1 MPTVRSR
8 RGQALGVRGARPAK
22 APAPGLSG
30 APPLGSP
37 VANTWLKTA
46 MSMLFICFLIMCR
59 AVEISL
65 ILFIYLDA
73 LCAGFSK
80 KKKKCSF
87 GETRF
92 CFSFSEGG
100 AEPPAGFWAPLWS
113 DTDPQWRPGS
123 RRRARPE
130 RRPLPPAQRPQLPES
145 WPGGAG
151 GMQMFGSGALPLHP
165 TVQEA
170 ACPWKRGRPRSSA
183 RAPPASFPTCPK
195 LNLKKSERREKKSKT
210 L

>member
-1 MPTVRSR
+1 
-8 RGQALGVRGARPAK
+8 
-22 APAPGLSG
+22 
-30 APPLGSP
+30 
-37 VANTWLKTA
+37 
-46 MSMLFICFLIMCR
+46 MLFICFLITCR

-73 LCAGFSK
+73 LCAGLSK

-123 RRRARPE
+123 RRRRQARAAAASSC
-130 RRPLPPAQRPQLPES
+130 PAPTAPRVMAWWGWGHADVWIWGPAFAPHR
-145 WPGGAG
+145 AG
-151 GMQMFGSGALPLHP
+151 GGLPVEKRQAPLIR
-165 TVQEA
+165 
-170 ACPWKRGRPRSSA
+170 ACASRFLPYLPKVKPQKEREKRKEKQDSLGQIS
-183 RAPPASFPTCPK
+183 PK
-195 LNLKKSERREKKSKT
+195 LRNGSVEGPDPWEEALFGQT

>member
-1 MPTVRSR
+1 
-8 RGQALGVRGARPAK
+8 
-22 APAPGLSG
+22 
-30 APPLGSP
+30 
-37 VANTWLKTA
+37 
-46 MSMLFICFLIMCR
+46 MLFICFLITCR

-123 RRRARPE
+123 RRLARPE

-145 WPGGAG
+145 WGWGHADVWIGGPAFAPHRAG
-151 GMQMFGSGALPLHP
+151 GGLPVEKRQAPLLR
-165 TVQEA
+165 
-170 ACPWKRGRPRSSA
+170 ACASSFLPYLPKVKPQKEREKRKEKQDSLGQIS
-183 RAPPASFPTCPK
+183 PK
-195 LNLKKSERREKKSKT
+195 LRNGSVEGPDPWEEALFGQT

>member
-1 MPTVRSR
+1 
-8 RGQALGVRGARPAK
+8 
-22 APAPGLSG
+22 
-30 APPLGSP
+30 
-37 VANTWLKTA
+37 
-46 MSMLFICFLIMCR
+46 MLFICFLITCR

-65 ILFIYLDA
+65 ILFIYLDT

-123 RRRARPE
+123 RRRRQARAAAASSC
-130 RRPLPPAQRPQLPES
+130 PAPTAPRVMAR
-145 WPGGAG
+145 WGWGHADVWIGGPAFAPHRAG
-151 GMQMFGSGALPLHP
+151 GGLPVEKRQAPLIR
-165 TVQEA
+165 
-170 ACPWKRGRPRSSA
+170 ACASSFLPYLPKVKPQKEREKRKEKQDSLGQIS
-183 RAPPASFPTCPK
+183 PK
-195 LNLKKSERREKKSKT
+195 LRNGSVEGPDPWEEALFGQT